1 MFARMLIAI
10 ILAAGIGV
18 GLLSLRQQRLEIMNE
33 MTAEHRKVDKIRR
46 NIWDVQVRIAE
57 KAKPSEVERVIKK
70 SELAFEP
77 VVGALDQRTAEA
89 PAPITNY

>member
-1 MFARMLIAI
+1 MFARMLVAI

-33 MTAEHRKVDKIRR
+33 ITAEHRKVDKIRR
-46 NIWDVQVRIAE
+46 DIWDVQVRIAE
-57 KAKPSEVERVIKK
+57 KARPSEVERVVNQ

-77 VVGALDQRTAEA
+77 VVGPLDQRTAEV
-89 PAPITNY
+89 PAPIASY